1 MFYMHRLILQ
11 YRNSSLWCPNGK
23 SSCPPKAVESQLMG
37 PFPSQAKT
45 TIISRQAFVYLDLFR
60 PRLCGQVPKI
70 TGWHLPF
77 IYKIITTLQS
87 TISGANNYFLKIF
100 LLPIYIFSIHILLL
114 PLCHRLGEALE

>member
-1 MFYMHRLILQ
+1 MKTIH
-11 YRNSSLWCPNGK
+11 SSASALTLETVCLLKLFIVVPNGK

-87 TISGANNYFLKIF
+87 TISGANNYFLKLF
-100 LLPIYIFSIHILLL
+100 LLSIYSISISCCF
-114 PLCHRLGEALE
+114 PCAIG